1 MNTRTPKLAAFV
13 ACSVLML
20 ATGCGQSSVSNEP
33 VTTTSAA
40 PASSSGPPAPP
51 APAAAT
57 ITIENYQ
64 FSDATVAP
72 GGQVT
77 VENLDR
83 DAHTVTS
90 NTAGAFDVTVSGQ
103 SKVVFTAPAKPGQ
116 YPFHCTYHASMHGM
130 LTVQ

>member
-1 MNTRTPKLAAFV
+1 MNIRAPKLAAVVV
-13 ACSVLML
+13 AIVL
-20 ATGCGQSSVSNEP
+20 ASACGQSSQSNDSS
-33 VTTTSAA
+33 TTEA
-40 PASSSGPPAPP
+40 PPSTSSSGPASP

-57 ITIENYQ
+57 ITIQNYQ
-64 FSDATVAP
+64 FSDVTVAP

-90 NTAGAFDVTVSGQ
+90 NTAGVFNVDVDAR
-103 SKVVFTAPAKPGQ
+103 SKVNFTAPTKPGQ
-116 YPFHCTYHASMHGM
+116 YPFHCAYHASMHGM